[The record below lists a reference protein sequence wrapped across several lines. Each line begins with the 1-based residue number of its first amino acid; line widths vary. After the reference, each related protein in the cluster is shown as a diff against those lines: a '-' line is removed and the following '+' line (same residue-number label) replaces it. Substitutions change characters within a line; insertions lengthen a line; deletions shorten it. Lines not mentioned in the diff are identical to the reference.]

1 MNKRFVTTQH
11 ILYQTKRKNNNQ
23 RINRMKRRNFL
34 KSICAVSAVAVV
46 TSPSA
51 LLAKEAAPKG
61 GNALAYDAAVA
72 AITGGKAVA
81 DSEKVS
87 LTVPEIAENG
97 AVVPVKVNVESPMTD
112 ADHVKAIHVLTTK
125 NGNARCAD
133 VMLTTMNAK
142 GYFATRVKLGGTQDV
157 VALVEMSDG
166 SFLRAAKPVKVTI
179 GGCG

>member
-1 MNKRFVTTQH
+1 
-11 ILYQTKRKNNNQ
+11 
-23 RINRMKRRNFL
+23 MKRRNFI
-34 KSICAVSAVAVV
+34 KSICAASAVAA
-46 TSPSA
+46 TMTPSV
-51 LLAKEAAPKG
+51 LLAKEAPKG
-61 GNALAYDAAVA
+61 GNAMAYDAAVA

-81 DSEKVS
+81 DSEKVK

-97 AVVPVKVNVESPMTD
+97 AVVPVKVNVESPMTE
-112 ADHVKAIHVLTTK
+112 ADHVKAIHVLSTK
-125 NGNARCAD
+125 NGNARCVD
-133 VMLTTMNAK
+133 VMLTPLNAK

>member
-1 MNKRFVTTQH
+1 
-11 ILYQTKRKNNNQ
+11 
-23 RINRMKRRNFL
+23 MKRRNFL
-34 KSICAVSAVAVV
+34 KGICAVSAVAA
-46 TSPSA
+46 TAPST
-51 LLAKEAAPKG
+51 LLAKEAPKG
-61 GNALAYDAAVA
+61 ANAITYDAAVA
-72 AITGGKAVA
+72 AITGGKAA
-81 DSEKVS
+81 TDSNKVS

-97 AVVPVKVNVESPMTD
+97 AVVPVKVNVESPMTE

-133 VMLTTMNAK
+133 VMLTPLNAK

>member
-1 MNKRFVTTQH
+1 
-11 ILYQTKRKNNNQ
+11 
-23 RINRMKRRNFL
+23 MKRRNFL
-34 KSICAVSAVAVV
+34 KSICAVGAVAATV
-46 TSPSA
+46 TPSV
-51 LLAKEAAPKG
+51 LLAKDAPKG
-61 GNALAYDAAVA
+61 GNALSYDAAVA

-81 DSEKVS
+81 DSDKIS

-97 AVVPVKVNVESPMTD
+97 AVVPVKVNVESPMTE

-133 VMLTTMNAK
+133 VMLTPLNGK

>member
-1 MNKRFVTTQH
+1 
-11 ILYQTKRKNNNQ
+11 
-23 RINRMKRRNFL
+23 MKRRNFL
-34 KSICAVSAVAVV
+34 KSIMAVSAVAATPMV
-46 TSPSA
+46 
-51 LLAKEAAPKG
+51 LMAKEDAPKAKKKG
-61 GNALAYDAAVA
+61 PNDLSYDAAVA
-72 AITGGKAVA
+72 AITGGKAVT
-81 DSEKVS
+81 DSDKIK

-112 ADHVKAIHVLTTK
+112 ADHVKAIHVLNTK

-133 VMLTTMNAK
+133 VMLTPLNGK
-142 GYFATRVKLGGTQDV
+142 GYFATRVKLGGTQDI

>member
-1 MNKRFVTTQH
+1 
-11 ILYQTKRKNNNQ
+11 
-23 RINRMKRRNFL
+23 MKRRNFL
-34 KSICAVSAVAVV
+34 KGICAVSAVAA
-46 TSPSA
+46 TAPSV
-51 LLAKEAAPKG
+51 LLAKEAPKG
-61 GNALAYDAAVA
+61 GNALTYDAAVS

-81 DSEKVS
+81 DSDKVK

-97 AVVPVKVNVESPMTD
+97 AVVPVKVHVESAMTD
-112 ADHVKAIHVLTTK
+112 AEHVKAIHVLSTK

-133 VMLTTMNAK
+133 VMLTPLNGK
-142 GYFATRVKLGGTQDV
+142 GYFATRVKLSGTQDV

>member
-1 MNKRFVTTQH
+1 
-11 ILYQTKRKNNNQ
+11 
-23 RINRMKRRNFL
+23 MKRRNFL
-34 KSICAVSAVAVV
+34 KSICAASAVAATV
-46 TSPSA
+46 SPS
-51 LLAKEAAPKG
+51 LLVAKDAPKG
-61 GNALAYDAAVA
+61 GNVLSYDAAVA

-81 DSEKVS
+81 DSDKIK

-97 AVVPVKVNVESPMTD
+97 AVVPVKVNVESPMTE
-112 ADHVKAIHVLTTK
+112 ADYVKAIHILTTK

-133 VMLTTMNAK
+133 VMLTPLNGK

>member
-1 MNKRFVTTQH
+1 
-11 ILYQTKRKNNNQ
+11 LYLIKRKSK
-23 RINRMKRRNFL
+23 RIRRMKRRNFL
-34 KSICAVSAVAVV
+34 KGICAVSAVAA
-46 TSPSA
+46 TTPSA
-51 LLAKEAAPKG
+51 LLANEAPKG
-61 GNALAYDAAVA
+61 GNALTYDAAVS

-81 DSEKVS
+81 DSDKVK

-97 AVVPVKVNVESPMTD
+97 AVVPVKVHVESAMTD
-112 ADHVKAIHVLTTK
+112 AEHVKAIHVLSTK

-133 VMLTTMNAK
+133 VMLTPLNGK
-142 GYFATRVKLGGTQDV
+142 GYFATRVKLSGTQDV

>member
-1 MNKRFVTTQH
+1 MER
-11 ILYQTKRKNNNQ
+11 RKFIQ
-23 RINRMKRRNFL
+23 
-34 KSICAVSAVAVV
+34 SICAASAVAAVV
-46 TSPSA
+46 SPTA
-51 LLAKEAAPKG
+51 LLAKSETPEG
-61 GNALAYDAAVA
+61 GNVLTYDAAVA

-81 DSEKVS
+81 DSDKVK

-97 AVVPVKVNVESPMTD
+97 AVVPVKVNVDSPMTD
-112 ADHVKAIHVLTTK
+112 ADHVKAIHVLSTK

-133 VMLTTMNAK
+133 VMLTPLNAK

-157 VALVEMSDG
+157 VALVELSDG

>member
-1 MNKRFVTTQH
+1 MER
-11 ILYQTKRKNNNQ
+11 RKFIQ
-23 RINRMKRRNFL
+23 
-34 KSICAVSAVAVV
+34 SICAASAVAAVV
-46 TSPSA
+46 SPSA
-51 LLAKEAAPKG
+51 LLAKAETPTG
-61 GNALAYDAAVA
+61 GNALTYDAAVA

-81 DSEKVS
+81 DSDKVK

-112 ADHVKAIHVLTTK
+112 ADHVKAIHVLSTK

-133 VMLTTMNAK
+133 VMLTPLNAK

-157 VALVEMSDG
+157 VALVELSDG